1 MRTALLCIAA
11 LLLFTKGAFAQLP
24 AFPDSLKNTLLATMQ
39 EGDSLVIVEAFKIY
53 ESRPAVPHKPAIT
66 ELTEKNRRAQTM
78 VKRYR
83 IIRIKDAYT
92 ITLYKVQVK
101 KFPNKTIKHI
111 SVKNTFYNWEAQQ
124 TYTLT
129 AADVLQLATYC
140 KTQLEPC
147 KPVTVDD
154 RNPGLTIL
162 MKNRER
168 RQVTKLKNKTLHLF
182 VETLLSDRNPATN

>member
-24 AFPDSLKNTLLATMQ
+24 AFPDSLKNTVIAGMQ
-39 EGDSLVIVEAFKIY
+39 EGDSLVIIEAIKIY
-53 ESRPAVPHKPAIT
+53 ESRPAIPRKPGLL
-66 ELTEKNRRAQTM
+66 ELTTKDRRAQTM
-78 VKRYR
+78 VNRYR
-83 IIRIKDAYT
+83 INRMKDAYT
-92 ITLYKVQVK
+92 ITLYNVQVK

-111 SVKNTFYNWEAQQ
+111 SVKNTFYNWEVQQ

-140 KTQLEPC
+140 KTQLDQC
-147 KPVTVDD
+147 KPVTVNDQ
-154 RNPGLTIL
+154 NPKLTIL

-168 RQVTKLKNKTLHLF
+168 RQVRKPKNNPLCLFIKTLLGDCYP
-182 VETLLSDRNPATN
+182 STN